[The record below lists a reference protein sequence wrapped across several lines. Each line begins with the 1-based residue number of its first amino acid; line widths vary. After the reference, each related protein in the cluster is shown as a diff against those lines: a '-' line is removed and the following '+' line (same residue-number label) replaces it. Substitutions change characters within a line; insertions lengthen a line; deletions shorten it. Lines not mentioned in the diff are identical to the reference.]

1 MAVGARVCRGSAAV
15 MARRRCDSTRKHRA
29 HSWVET
35 IHYREGLRRKTKRL
49 THACP
54 GVKSFGG

>member
-1 MAVGARVCRGSAAV
+1 